1 MSLLKYPDM
10 RSLLFA
16 LALAVVCLFPAS
28 AQRGPTPAPPD
39 ILQIYRDPVRPG
51 KMPEYA
57 KVEGEAAQACYRA
70 NTWPYFTIQSVTG
83 PQEVWFVSGFETY
96 AAMER
101 SAEPFARNVSLSQEL
116 GRLME
121 AKTNLVTEPRTV
133 FLRYREDLGRNN
145 GLVRPGTRFF
155 TVTWVSVNPGHEREF
170 EESQRIIRGVRER
183 AAAADNRAVYQV
195 LSGMPG
201 NVYLTFSPHHSFR
214 AAAES
219 LDGLLDYDDL
229 DESVRARLRELTSVS
244 VGSVETF
251 IFSISPP
258 MSNPAG
264 EWIADDPE
272 FWKSSP
278 PLQRQPAAKK

>member
-10 RSLLFA
+10 RSLFAFA
-16 LALAVVCLFPAS
+16 LLLVSFLPAS
-28 AQRGPTPAPPD
+28 AQKGVAPAPPD
-39 ILQIYRDPVRPG
+39 LLQISREPVRPG
-51 KMPEYA
+51 KMPEYT
-57 KVEGEAAQACYRA
+57 KVESEAAQACYRA
-70 NTWPYFTIQSVTG
+70 STWPYFTMQSVTG

-101 SAEPFARNVSLSQEL
+101 SAEPFVRNVSLSQEL

-121 AKTNLVTEPRTV
+121 SKTNLVTEPRTV

-145 GLVRPGTRFF
+145 GLVRAGTRFF

-183 AAAADNRAVYQV
+183 AAAVDNRAVYQV
-195 LSGMPG
+195 ISGMPG
-201 NVYLTFSPHHSFR
+201 NVYLIFSPHHTFR
-214 AAAES
+214 TAAET
-219 LDGLLDYDDL
+219 LEGLIDVDDL
-229 DESVRARLRELTSVS
+229 DEGVRTRIRELTSTS

-251 IFSISPP
+251 VFAISPA

-278 PLQRQPAAKK
+278 PLLRQPAAKK